1 MSIAKVTYIYEPIMF
16 AMDPP
21 NRAAET
27 NIIFFCGI
35 YQGFFFLKPVLAAS
49 TFVQFGMF
57 KGNLKH

>member
-1 MSIAKVTYIYEPIMF
+1 MF